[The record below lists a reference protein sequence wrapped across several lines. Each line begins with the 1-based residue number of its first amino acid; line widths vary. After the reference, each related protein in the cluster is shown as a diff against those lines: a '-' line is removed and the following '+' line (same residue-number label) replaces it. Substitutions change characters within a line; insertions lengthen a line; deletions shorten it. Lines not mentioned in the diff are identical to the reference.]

1 MCLVHTLRATGYDT
15 RKVTHSQLSPI
26 MLVDQRNRLE
36 RVESRQIFQL
46 CYSKMLHIDAIDDL
60 QVPRQ
65 KAAEQIDWPS
75 FERFRQERMVSVGE
89 YADSDAPRVV
99 PRQAVQV
106 DEDTHEFRNCDARM
120 CIIELDS

>member
-1 MCLVHTLRATGYDT
+1 MGADK
-15 RKVTHSQLSPI
+15 RKVPHSQLSPV

-36 RVESRQIFQL
+36 RSRQIFQL

-60 QVPRQ
+60 QVPGQ

-106 DEDTHEFRNCDARM
+106 DEDAHEFRNCDARM